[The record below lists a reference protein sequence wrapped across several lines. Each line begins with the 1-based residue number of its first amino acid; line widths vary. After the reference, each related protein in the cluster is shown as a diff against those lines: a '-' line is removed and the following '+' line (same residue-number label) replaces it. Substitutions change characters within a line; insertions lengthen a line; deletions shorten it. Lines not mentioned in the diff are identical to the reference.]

1 MRRAHFETQG
11 GPAFDGVFALR
22 TNVPMKSRRKLIAA
36 ARAAR
41 GVVVEEEEV

>member
-1 MRRAHFETQG
+1 
-11 GPAFDGVFALR
+11 
-22 TNVPMKSRRKLIAA
+22 VPNEIAEKVIAA